1 MIYNQYNFAIFRIT
15 LNLGNFTLIHLFYLY
30 LISYPIVESLSLSDG
45 DYYQQQNWV
54 IRLSIFIDHITAT
67 SIWYSYIEKRW
78 IILIPKR
85 SNWNL
90 WLRGHTLTYNVVNT
104 GTWKCSV
111 SDYIAKVKQTTF
123 RLKMKKGKENDCKN
137 LNINF
142 LGARDQAFTQHKEG
156 RFHCEEKCCW
166 SERLFQPS
174 HWRKTSFFLWSLSLR
189 ATFSTRVFPVS
200 TRVGKGKKS

>member
-104 GTWKCSV
+104 GAWKCSV

-156 RFHCEEKCCW
+156 RGKMLLVW
-166 SERLFQPS
+166 TTIPTLQL
-174 HWRKTSFFLWSLSLR
+174 TQDQFFLCDPYLSEQLFPLESSL
-189 ATFSTRVFPVS
+189 
-200 TRVGKGKKS
+200 